1 MVLQTHVLPTF
12 IPVTGLRNPPLW
24 FRGSV
29 IDPSSRD
36 GPGLRHLLSLSRP
49 PNPPPLLSEC
59 FIWALLNLQHQTV
72 SAHFLLPS
80 TRKCR
85 FYNSQSP
92 PSYEWRSGKQQE
104 MAESVDCVVWLK
116 TACWSSLLWC
126 FEKRWRHGWL
136 KTAAGTYF
144 APRAL
149 CWYSQRW
156 FIN

>member
-1 MVLQTHVLPTF
+1 MCCQHLFRWLGWEILLCDSEVLLLIQAAEMDPGCVTSWVLADPPT
-12 IPVTGLRNPPLW
+12 P
-24 FRGSV
+24 
-29 IDPSSRD
+29 PSSFRV
-36 GPGLRHLLSLSRP
+36 LHLS
-49 PNPPPLLSEC
+49 
-59 FIWALLNLQHQTV
+59 ITQ
-72 SAHFLLPS
+72 PS
-80 TRKCR
+80 TPDSLCSFSPAINMKMPIL
-85 FYNSQSP
+85 QLTIP

>member
-49 PNPPPLLSEC
+49 PNPPSSFRVLHLS
-59 FIWALLNLQHQTV
+59 ITQ
-72 SAHFLLPS
+72 PS
-80 TRKCR
+80 TPDSLCSFSPAINKKMPIL
-85 FYNSQSP
+85 QLTIP

>member
-1 MVLQTHVLPTF
+1 MCCQHLFRWLGWEILLYDSEVLLLIQAAEMDPGCVTSWVLTDPPTPPFFPSASSEHYSTFNTRQSLLIFSCHQQENADFTTH
-12 IPVTGLRNPPLW
+12 
-24 FRGSV
+24 
-29 IDPSSRD
+29 D
-36 GPGLRHLLSLSRP
+36 
-49 PNPPPLLSEC
+49 PPP
-59 FIWALLNLQHQTV
+59 Q
-72 SAHFLLPS
+72 
-80 TRKCR
+80 
-85 FYNSQSP
+85 
-92 PSYEWRSGKQQE
+92 YEWRSGKQQE

-144 APRAL
+144 APWAL

>member
-1 MVLQTHVLPTF
+1 MCCQHLFRWLGWEILLCDSEVLLLIQAAEMDPGCVTSWVLADPPT
-12 IPVTGLRNPPLW
+12 
-24 FRGSV
+24 
-29 IDPSSRD
+29 
-36 GPGLRHLLSLSRP
+36 
-49 PNPPPLLSEC
+49 PPLLSEC